1 MQLHQKYDDLV
12 ILYNFVT
19 KLVGEICGSII
30 FIENNSKMLLLS
42 SMSNPSLSLF
52 DATKKPT
59 MIHLHW
65 FYCMKL

>member
-12 ILYNFVT
+12 LLYNFVT
-19 KLVGEICGSII
+19 KLVGEEICGSIL

-52 DATKKPT
+52 DATKN
-59 MIHLHW
+59 L
-65 FYCMKL
+65 L